1 MSISSTAVRR
11 LSRST
16 RSRQRIRPETSALS
30 TRNGKEKIISTP
42 RALRPLRNP
51 AYRWLAAALVASMV
65 GAGIWMVALV
75 WQIVAIGGG
84 AAELSVVAGASA
96 VGMLLTTL
104 LGGALADRMSQR
116 RILLVVEVVR
126 AASVGVVALLSL
138 AGGLA
143 VWQLAAVAFVGGV
156 MAGLYYPAYSALL
169 PSVVP
174 EDELMAANGF
184 EGMARPVLMQAG
196 GPALASGLIAVTSPG
211 AALAVAALTGVV
223 AAACLWRVP
232 ETVRRGGGDVNSG
245 EQEAADLMAQPSG
258 TRHPALAL
266 LVDVRDG
273 FAYMVRT
280 PWLLGTLT
288 FASLL
293 IFLIMGPFE
302 VLVPFVIKDRAG
314 GGPEEHAL
322 ILAAFGIGGAIG
334 SAVVASM
341 RMPRRYLTVMNLLW
355 ALGCLPLVVFGLTD
369 QVWVMV
375 VAAFL
380 VGAAFNGGVV
390 IWGTLLQRRVPAEM
404 LGRVSSLDFFVSL
417 AFMPVSMAV
426 AGPAGESLGL
436 PTVFLI
442 AGVAP
447 LVIGVVA
454 IVAARMTR
462 DEVANPIDT
471 SGEPSDDVSDGAAD
485 LRALVDVEATDLA
498 AAA

>member
-1 MSISSTAVRR
+1 M
-11 LSRST
+11 
-16 RSRQRIRPETSALS
+16 
-30 TRNGKEKIISTP
+30 STP

-51 AYRWLAAALVASMV
+51 AYRWLAAALVASLV

-84 AAELSVVAGASA
+84 AAELSAVAGASA

-126 AASVGVVALLSL
+126 AASVGIVALLSL
-138 AGGLA
+138 TGGLA
-143 VWQLAAVAFVGGV
+143 AWQLAAVAFVGGV

-169 PSVVP
+169 PSVLP

-196 GPALASGLIAVTSPG
+196 GPALASALIAVSSPG
-211 AALAVAALTGVV
+211 AALAVTALTGVV
-223 AAACLWRVP
+223 AAACILKVP
-232 ETVRRGGGDVNSG
+232 EVPLRG
-245 EQEAADLMAQPSG
+245 ERPEPG
-258 TRHPALAL
+258 TEEERHPAVAL
-266 LVDVRDG
+266 LTDVREG
-273 FAYMVRT
+273 FVYMVRT

-302 VLVPFVIKDRAG
+302 VLVPFVIKDRAA
-314 GGPEEHAL
+314 GGPEDHAL
-322 ILAAFGIGGAIG
+322 ILAAFGIGGAVG
-334 SAVVASM
+334 SAVIASL

-355 ALGCLPLVVFGLTD
+355 AFGCLPLAVFGLSD
-369 QVWVMV
+369 HIWVMAI
-375 VAAFL
+375 AAFL

-390 IWGTLLQRRVPAEM
+390 IWGTLLQRRVPGEM

-436 PTVFLI
+436 PIVFLI

-454 IVAARMTR
+454 IIAARMTR
-462 DEVANPIDT
+462 DEIANPIDA
-471 SGEPSDDVSDGAAD
+471 GDDADAAPGVPDAVEAD
-485 LRALVDVEATDLA
+485 LVPA
-498 AAA
+498 AA

>member
-1 MSISSTAVRR
+1 M
-11 LSRST
+11 
-16 RSRQRIRPETSALS
+16 
-30 TRNGKEKIISTP
+30 STP

-116 RILLVVEVVR
+116 RILLVVEIVR
-126 AASVGVVALLSL
+126 AVSVGVVALLSL

-232 ETVRRGGGDVNSG
+232 ETARRGGNGG

-334 SAVVASM
+334 SAVIASM

-355 ALGCLPLVVFGLTD
+355 ALGCLPLAVFGLTD
-369 QVWVMV
+369 QIWVMV

-436 PTVFLI
+436 PVVFLI

-447 LVIGVVA
+447 LVIAGVA

-462 DEVANPIDT
+462 DELANPID
-471 SGEPSDDVSDGAAD
+471 
-485 LRALVDVEATDLA
+485 VDEVEADVAASAATPAVELA
-498 AAA
+498 TA

>member
-1 MSISSTAVRR
+1 MA
-11 LSRST
+11 
-16 RSRQRIRPETSALS
+16 
-30 TRNGKEKIISTP
+30 TP

-84 AAELSVVAGASA
+84 AAELSLVAGASA

-169 PSVVP
+169 PTVVP

-211 AALAVAALTGVV
+211 AALAVTALTGVV
-223 AAACLWRVP
+223 AAACLLRVP
-232 ETVRRGGGDVNSG
+232 EHARRHHNGGA
-245 EQEAADLMAQPSG
+245 EQAEQAQRMAQPSA

-266 LVDVRDG
+266 LVDVRAG
-273 FAYMVRT
+273 FTYMVRT
-280 PWLLGTLT
+280 PWLLGTLV

-293 IFLIMGPFE
+293 ILLIMGPFE
-302 VLVPFVIKDRAG
+302 VLVPFVIKDVAD
-314 GGPEEHAL
+314 GGPAEHAL
-322 ILAAFGIGGAIG
+322 ILAAFGIGGAVG
-334 SAVVASM
+334 SAVIASM

-355 ALGCLPLVVFGLTD
+355 AFGCLPLAVFGLTD
-369 QVWVMV
+369 QVWIMV

-417 AFMPVSMAV
+417 AFMPVSMAI
-426 AGPAGESLGL
+426 AGPAGEAVGL
-436 PTVFLI
+436 PVVFLI

-447 LVIGVVA
+447 LVIALVA

-462 DEVANPIDT
+462 DEVANPID
-471 SGEPSDDVSDGAAD
+471 VDGAEAEAAAD
-485 LRALVDVEATDLA
+485 GAESAAVTDGAEPAASPAPELA
-498 AAA
+498 AA

>member
-1 MSISSTAVRR
+1 M
-11 LSRST
+11 
-16 RSRQRIRPETSALS
+16 
-30 TRNGKEKIISTP
+30 STP

-51 AYRWLAAALVASMV
+51 AYRWLASALVASLV

-84 AAELSVVAGASA
+84 AAELSVVAGATA

-104 LGGALADRMSQR
+104 LGGALADRIPQR

-126 AASVGVVALLSL
+126 AASVGVVAMLSL
-138 AGGLA
+138 TGGLA
-143 VWQLAAVAFVGGV
+143 VWHLTAAAFVGGV

-169 PSVVP
+169 PSVLP

-196 GPALASGLIAVTSPG
+196 GPALASGLIAISSPG
-211 AALAVAALTGVV
+211 AALAVTALTGVV
-223 AAACLWRVP
+223 AAACLLKVP
-232 ETVRRGGGDVNSG
+232 EVPLRGERAVTDATGTAG
-245 EQEAADLMAQPSG
+245 A
-258 TRHPALAL
+258 TRHPAVAL

-273 FAYMVRT
+273 FTYMVRT

-293 IFLIMGPFE
+293 ILLIMGPFE
-302 VLVPFVIKDRAG
+302 VLVPFVIKDVAG

-322 ILAAFGIGGAIG
+322 ILAAFGIGGAAG
-334 SAVVASM
+334 SMVVASL

-355 ALGCLPLVVFGLTD
+355 GLGCLPLAVFGLTD
-369 QVWVMV
+369 QIWLMAL
-375 VAAFL
+375 AAFL

-390 IWGTLLQRRVPAEM
+390 IWGTLLQRRVPPEM

-417 AFMPVSMAV
+417 AFMPVSMAF

-436 PTVFLI
+436 PVVFLI

-462 DEVANPIDT
+462 DELANPIDVGDADE
-471 SGEPSDDVSDGAAD
+471 SIDG
-485 LRALVDVEATDLA
+485 RESVEASELEPQFA
-498 AAA
+498 

>member
-1 MSISSTAVRR
+1 M
-11 LSRST
+11 
-16 RSRQRIRPETSALS
+16 
-30 TRNGKEKIISTP
+30 STP

-84 AAELSVVAGASA
+84 AAELSLVAGASA

-126 AASVGVVALLSL
+126 SASVGIVAVLSLTGSLAAWQLAVVAL
-138 AGGLA
+138 
-143 VWQLAAVAFVGGV
+143 VGGI

-169 PSVVP
+169 PSVLP

-196 GPALASGLIAVTSPG
+196 GPALASALIAISSPG
-211 AALAVAALTGVV
+211 AALAVTALTGLV
-223 AAACLWRVP
+223 AAACILKVP
-232 ETVRRGGGDVNSG
+232 EVSRRGERPELGADSG
-245 EQEAADLMAQPSG
+245 SG
-258 TRHPALAL
+258 TRHPAVAL
-266 LVDVRDG
+266 LVDVREG

-302 VLVPFVIKDRAG
+302 VLVPFVIKDRAA
-314 GGPEEHAL
+314 GGPEDHAL
-322 ILAAFGIGGAIG
+322 ILAAFGIGGAVG
-334 SAVVASM
+334 SAIIASL

-355 ALGCLPLVVFGLTD
+355 AFGCLPLAVFGLTD
-369 QVWVMV
+369 QIWVMAL
-375 VAAFL
+375 AAFL

-390 IWGTLLQRRVPAEM
+390 IWGTLLQRRVPAHM

-417 AFMPVSMAV
+417 AFMPISMAV
-426 AGPAGESLGL
+426 AGPVGESLGL
-436 PTVFLI
+436 PAVFLI
-442 AGVAP
+442 AGIAP
-447 LVIGVVA
+447 LAIAIVA
-454 IVAARMTR
+454 IVAARMPR
-462 DEVANPIDT
+462 DEIENPLDT
-471 SGEPSDDVSDGAAD
+471 DELDEADAAD
-485 LRALVDVEATDLA
+485 TPLATADALTA

>member
-1 MSISSTAVRR
+1 M
-11 LSRST
+11 
-16 RSRQRIRPETSALS
+16 
-30 TRNGKEKIISTP
+30 STP

-51 AYRWLAAALVASMV
+51 AYRWLASALVASLV

-84 AAELSVVAGASA
+84 ATELSVVAGATA

-104 LGGALADRMSQR
+104 LGGALADRIPQR

-126 AASVGVVALLSL
+126 AAAVGVVALLSL
-138 AGGLA
+138 TGGLA
-143 VWQLAAVAFVGGV
+143 VWQLTAVAFVGGV

-169 PSVVP
+169 PSVLP

-196 GPALASGLIAVTSPG
+196 GPALASGLIAVSSPG
-211 AALAVAALTGVV
+211 AALAITALTGVV
-223 AAACLWRVP
+223 AAACLLKVP
-232 ETVRRGGGDVNSG
+232 EVPLRG
-245 EQEAADLMAQPSG
+245 ERAMTEANGTTGA
-258 TRHPALAL
+258 TRHPAVAL

-273 FAYMVRT
+273 FSYMVRT

-293 IFLIMGPFE
+293 ILLIMGPFE
-302 VLVPFVIKDRAG
+302 VLVPFVIKDVAG

-322 ILAAFGIGGAIG
+322 ILAAFGIGGAAG
-334 SAVVASM
+334 SMAVASL

-355 ALGCLPLVVFGLTD
+355 GLGCLPLAVFGLTD
-369 QVWVMV
+369 QIWVMV

-417 AFMPVSMAV
+417 AFMPVSMAF

-436 PTVFLI
+436 PMVFLI

-462 DEVANPIDT
+462 DELANPIDA
-471 SGEPSDDVSDGAAD
+471 GEAATEAASDTAGASAPEPQF
-485 LRALVDVEATDLA
+485 A
-498 AAA
+498 

>member
-1 MSISSTAVRR
+1 M
-11 LSRST
+11 
-16 RSRQRIRPETSALS
+16 
-30 TRNGKEKIISTP
+30 STP

-169 PSVVP
+169 PSIVP

-223 AAACLWRVP
+223 AAACLLRVP
-232 ETVRRGGGDVNSG
+232 ETARRGGGSG
-245 EQEAADLMAQPSG
+245 GDAREQAERMAQPSG

-334 SAVVASM
+334 SAVIASM

-436 PTVFLI
+436 PVVFLI

-447 LVIGVVA
+447 LVIAGVA

-462 DEVANPIDT
+462 DELANPID
-471 SGEPSDDVSDGAAD
+471 
-485 LRALVDVEATDLA
+485 VDEVEADVAASAATPAVELA
-498 AAA
+498 TA

>member
-1 MSISSTAVRR
+1 MT
-11 LSRST
+11 
-16 RSRQRIRPETSALS
+16 
-30 TRNGKEKIISTP
+30 TP

-51 AYRWLAAALVASMV
+51 AYRWLAAALVSSLIGTGV
-65 GAGIWMVALV
+65 WIVALV

-84 AAELSVVAGASA
+84 AAELSLVAGASA

-116 RILLVVEVVR
+116 RILLVVEVIR
-126 AASVGVVALLSL
+126 AASVGMVALLSL
-138 AGGLA
+138 AGALA
-143 VWQLAAVAFVGGV
+143 TWQLAAVAFVGGV
-156 MAGLYYPAYSALL
+156 LSGLYYPAYSALL
-169 PSVVP
+169 PTVVP
-174 EDELMAANGF
+174 EDELLAANGF

-196 GPALASGLIAVTSPG
+196 GPALASALIAVTSPG
-211 AALAVAALTGVV
+211 AALAVTALSGVV
-223 AAACLWRVP
+223 AAACILRVP
-232 ETVRRGGGDVNSG
+232 ETAGRGVQAATAGAGSDVRGDANPSDT
-245 EQEAADLMAQPSG
+245 EPSSADDAA
-258 TRHPALAL
+258 RHPALAL

-273 FAYMVRT
+273 FAYMVHT
-280 PWLLGTLT
+280 PWLLGTLM

-293 IFLIMGPFE
+293 ILLIMGPFE
-302 VLVPFVIKDRAG
+302 VLVPFVIKDVAR

-322 ILAAFGIGGAIG
+322 VLAAFGIGGAVG
-334 SAVVASM
+334 SAVIASL

-355 ALGCLPLVVFGLTD
+355 ALGCLPLIAFGLTD
-369 QVWVMV
+369 EVWVMV

-417 AFMPVSMAV
+417 AFMPLSMAL

-436 PTVFLI
+436 PAVFLI
-442 AGVAP
+442 AGAAP

-462 DEVANPIDT
+462 DELANPLA
-471 SGEPSDDVSDGAAD
+471 EPQPEPEPATGAERSPEPEREPEFAS
-485 LRALVDVEATDLA
+485 ATLA
-498 AAA
+498 TA

>member
-1 MSISSTAVRR
+1 M
-11 LSRST
+11 
-16 RSRQRIRPETSALS
+16 
-30 TRNGKEKIISTP
+30 STP

-84 AAELSVVAGASA
+84 APELSLVAGASA
-96 VGMLLTTL
+96 IGMLLTTL

-126 AASVGVVALLSL
+126 AAGVGAVALLSL
-138 AGGLA
+138 TGGLA

-156 MAGLYYPAYSALL
+156 MAGLHYPAYSALL
-169 PSVVP
+169 PTVVP

-196 GPALASGLIAVTSPG
+196 GPALASALIAVTSPG
-211 AALAVAALTGVV
+211 AALAVTALTGVV
-223 AAACLWRVP
+223 AAACLLRVP
-232 ETVRRGGGDVNSG
+232 ERAPRGVGAAGASG
-245 EQEAADLMAQPSG
+245 AAHSDSDDQAEQAERMPRPSA

-280 PWLLGTLT
+280 PWLLGTLA

-293 IFLIMGPFE
+293 ILLIMGPFE
-302 VLVPFVIKDRAG
+302 VLVPFVIADIAD
-314 GGPEEHAL
+314 GGPAEHAL
-322 ILAAFGIGGAIG
+322 ILAAFGIGGAVG
-334 SAVVASM
+334 SAVIASM

-355 ALGCLPLVVFGLTD
+355 AFGCLPLAVFGHTD
-369 QVWVMV
+369 HIWIMV
-375 VAAFL
+375 IAAFL

-417 AFMPVSMAV
+417 AFMPVSMAI
-426 AGPAGESLGL
+426 AGPAAEAVGL
-436 PTVFLI
+436 PVVFLI
-442 AGVAP
+442 AGAAP
-447 LVIGVVA
+447 LVIAAVA

-462 DEVANPIDT
+462 DEVANPIDAV
-471 SGEPSDDVSDGAAD
+471 EAEVEAEAAAEADGAESAAPPA
-485 LRALVDVEATDLA
+485 RELA
-498 AAA
+498 AA

>member
-1 MSISSTAVRR
+1 M
-11 LSRST
+11 
-16 RSRQRIRPETSALS
+16 
-30 TRNGKEKIISTP
+30 STP

-84 AAELSVVAGASA
+84 AAELSAVAGASA

-116 RILLVVEVVR
+116 RILFVVEVVR
-126 AASVGVVALLSL
+126 AASVGIVALLSL
-138 AGGLA
+138 TGGLA
-143 VWQLAAVAFVGGV
+143 AWQLAVVAFVGGV

-169 PSVVP
+169 PSVLP

-196 GPALASGLIAVTSPG
+196 GPALASALIAISSPG
-211 AALAVAALTGVV
+211 AALAVTALTGVV
-223 AAACLWRVP
+223 AAACILKVP
-232 ETVRRGGGDVNSG
+232 EVPLRGERPAPGSE
-245 EQEAADLMAQPSG
+245 EQ
-258 TRHPALAL
+258 RHPAVAL
-266 LVDVRDG
+266 LTDVRDG
-273 FAYMVRT
+273 FTYMVRT

-302 VLVPFVIKDRAG
+302 VLVPFVIKDRAA
-314 GGPEEHAL
+314 GGPEDHAL
-322 ILAAFGIGGAIG
+322 ILAAFGIGGAVG
-334 SAVVASM
+334 SAIVASL

-355 ALGCLPLVVFGLTD
+355 AFGCVPLAVFGLTD
-369 QVWVMV
+369 QIWVMAI
-375 VAAFL
+375 AAFL

-390 IWGTLLQRRVPAEM
+390 IWGTLLQRRVPGEM

-436 PTVFLI
+436 PIVFLI
-442 AGVAP
+442 AGIAP

-462 DEVANPIDT
+462 DEIANPIDV
-471 SGEPSDDVSDGAAD
+471 GDE
-485 LRALVDVEATDLA
+485 TDA
-498 AAA
+498 AAVPDSVEVDLLPAAA

>member
-1 MSISSTAVRR
+1 MA
-11 LSRST
+11 
-16 RSRQRIRPETSALS
+16 
-30 TRNGKEKIISTP
+30 TP

-84 AAELSVVAGASA
+84 AAELSLVAGASA

-143 VWQLAAVAFVGGV
+143 EWQLAAVAFVGGV

-169 PSVVP
+169 PTVVP

-211 AALAVAALTGVV
+211 AALAVTALTGVV
-223 AAACLWRVP
+223 AAACLLRVP
-232 ETVRRGGGDVNSG
+232 ERARRGGGEVDGGAPHG
-245 EQEAADLMAQPSG
+245 EAEQAERMAQPSQ

-266 LVDVRDG
+266 LIDVRDG
-273 FAYMVRT
+273 FTYMVRT
-280 PWLLGTLT
+280 PWLLGTLV

-293 IFLIMGPFE
+293 ILLIMGPFE
-302 VLVPFVIKDRAG
+302 VLVPFVIKDVAD
-314 GGPEEHAL
+314 GGPGEHAL
-322 ILAAFGIGGAIG
+322 ILAAFGIGGAVG
-334 SAVVASM
+334 SAVIASM

-355 ALGCLPLVVFGLTD
+355 AFGCLPLAVFGLTD
-369 QVWVMV
+369 QIWIMV

-417 AFMPVSMAV
+417 AFMPVSMAI
-426 AGPAGESLGL
+426 AGPAGEAVGL
-436 PTVFLI
+436 PVVFLI

-447 LVIGVVA
+447 LVIALVA

-462 DEVANPIDT
+462 DEVAHPID
-471 SGEPSDDVSDGAAD
+471 SLEAEADAEAEAEADGAEPAASPA
-485 LRALVDVEATDLA
+485 RELA
-498 AAA
+498 VA